1 MTYYSGGSTPPT
13 ARPPGHRQETYTM
26 LCNADT
32 LQQELALGAALN
44 RLVTDEIANAR
55 MAEYRHERRVRAV
68 KLYLRE
74 RQARAT

>member
-1 MTYYSGGSTPPT
+1 
-13 ARPPGHRQETYTM
+13 M